1 MGIIQLAAAVF
12 IGNALTVAFVA
23 SLAAMYKKP
32 DDKIP
37 GWALAGAAFPLLFS
51 AAVVYGF
58 S

>member
-1 MGIIQLAAAVF
+1 MDIIPLAIAVF

-23 SLAAMYKKP
+23 ALIAMHKKA

-37 GWALAGAAFPLLFS
+37 GWSLAWASLPLIFAAAAL
-51 AAVVYGF
+51 YGY